1 MRDPGR
7 VAVGDEREIAERSA
21 EVRADVGSWPTGRL
35 LSVAARVLERRF
47 DEVLAG
53 HGLTHA
59 GLIALHHLVAGPLA
73 QRPLA
78 AQCRVA
84 EQTMSRTIERLARAG
99 YVSRR
104 PDALDR
110 RRVAIEITGPG
121 LDALAELRRAERESE
136 ELLGSLADYEHF
148 REQLIGLVV
157 ALEGPAPG

>member
-1 MRDPGR
+1 M
-7 VAVGDEREIAERSA
+7 
-21 EVRADVGSWPTGRL
+21 GSWPTGRL

-47 DEVLAG
+47 DEALAG

-84 EQTMSRTIERLARAG
+84 EQTMSRTIDRLARAG

-104 PDALDR
+104 PDELDR
-110 RRVAIEITGPG
+110 RRVVIELTEPG
-121 LDALAELRRAERESE
+121 AGVLAALRRAERESE
-136 ELLGSLADYEHF
+136 ALLGSLADYEHF

-157 ALEGPAPG
+157 ALERAEPEQIAQQAE